1 MIQSARPRG
10 VFSPVLTPF
19 TAGYAP
25 DAQRFVRH
33 CRWLIEQGVGLAVF
47 GTNSEANS
55 LSLDEK
61 RALLDRLLDAGIPP
75 DRLMPG
81 TGACALPDAIALT
94 RHAVAAR
101 CAGVLMLPPFY
112 YKGVSDDGLFRAFAQ
127 VIEAVGEGS
136 GNKRLRIYLYH
147 IPAVSQVPLG
157 LDLIDRLLT
166 AYPGIVAGIKDSSG
180 DLANTRAM
188 IERFGARGF
197 DVFAGTEAI
206 LLETMRAGGAGCI
219 TATGN
224 VNPGPIVDLYANWQ
238 APDADARQA
247 ALNRTRA
254 AFQQFPMIA
263 AMKEAIAVQ
272 SADGGWRTVRPPL
285 TELQQG
291 QRVLLGRALDALGFA
306 MPGAERLA
314 A

>member
-1 MIQSARPRG
+1 
-10 VFSPVLTPF
+10 
-19 TAGYAP
+19 
-25 DAQRFVRH
+25 
-33 CRWLIEQGVGLAVF
+33 
-47 GTNSEANS
+47 
-55 LSLDEK
+55 
-61 RALLDRLLDAGIPP
+61 
-75 DRLMPG
+75 
-81 TGACALPDAIALT
+81 
-94 RHAVAAR
+94 
-101 CAGVLMLPPFY
+101 
-112 YKGVSDDGLFRAFAQ
+112 
-127 VIEAVGEGS
+127 
-136 GNKRLRIYLYH
+136 
-147 IPAVSQVPLG
+147 
-157 LDLIDRLLT
+157 
-166 AYPGIVAGIKDSSG
+166 
-180 DLANTRAM
+180 M

-197 DVFAGTEAI
+197 DVFAGSEAI

-291 QRVLLGRALDALGFA
+291 QRALLGRALDALGFA

-314 A
+314 V